1 MAVTTTI
8 AAVPSA
14 RPFRSAAAVFAG
26 FLAVAV
32 LSLGT
37 DQILHVLQ
45 IYPPWGAPMW
55 DPKLNLLALT
65 YRIVYGVG
73 GGYLTASLA
82 PHRPMRHVVVLG
94 ILGTIAGAA
103 GVIAT
108 WNLGFGPRWYPV
120 AVAVTGFPCCWLG
133 CILQRSHPRRAS

>member
-14 RPFRSAAAVFAG
+14 RPVRSVAAVLAG

-32 LSLGT
+32 LSLVT

-45 IYPPWGAPMW
+45 VYPPWGEPMW
-55 DPKLNLLALT
+55 DPKLNLLAFT
-65 YRIVYGVG
+65 YRTVYSIV
-73 GGYLTASLA
+73 GGYLAASLA
-82 PHRPMRHVVVLG
+82 PHRRMRHVVALG
-94 ILGTIAGAA
+94 ILGTIAGTA

-108 WNLGFGPRWYPV
+108 WNLGFGPRWYPI
-120 AVAVTGFPCCWLG
+120 ALALTGLPCVWLG
-133 CILQRSHPRRAS
+133 GAIFTRRPAHPM